1 VRCQA
6 GFGQVTLRPMTD
18 NADAR
23 PRATL
28 LLTRPREA
36 SEGFAA
42 EIAQGDPPLYIV
54 IAPLMEIAPVGAAP
68 MLTQD
73 DAIVFTSANA
83 VPFAGAGNGR
93 RAWCVGAR
101 TARVAREAGFD
112 AVEAGECADAL
123 VDRLLQE
130 PRGRRILHLRGRH
143 QRGDVTER
151 LRAAGHD
158 AAAHVVYD
166 QVSLPPD
173 AAFSAALTR
182 DHLIVPLFSPR
193 SAALFA
199 EAAQPGWHP
208 GPEDRIL
215 ALSAAVRAALPEEW
229 KARARVVDRPDAAA
243 MRDAIARRI
252 FP

>member
-1 VRCQA
+1 
-6 GFGQVTLRPMTD
+6 
-18 NADAR
+18 
-23 PRATL
+23 
-28 LLTRPREA
+28 
-36 SEGFAA
+36 
-42 EIAQGDPPLYIV
+42 
-54 IAPLMEIAPVGAAP
+54 

-83 VPFAGAGNGR
+83 VPFAGAGQWAPRVVR
-93 RAWCVGAR
+93 RCADR
-101 TARVAREAGFD
+101 PVAREAGFD
-112 AVEAGECADAL
+112 AVEAGACADAL
-123 VDRLLQE
+123 VDARLLQE

-182 DHLIVPLFSPR
+182 DRLIVPLFSPR

-229 KARARVVDRPDAAA
+229 KKRARVVDRPDGRRCGTPS
-243 MRDAIARRI
+243 RDGFSPSDEKDAVTRY
-252 FP
+252 